1 MQKYWWIINPDSNR
15 FSHLWQVVT
24 NFALAFVA
32 LVPLNAAQKSLPT
45 GPIIAAWQNWGAC
58 NETQTLQA
66 VERGVN
72 VVFWFSTNLV
82 KDDGQPKIKGPIPDL
97 DCVARV
103 RQKILAKN
111 LPTAHLITVGGWD
124 APHPD
129 TAFTGAEW
137 FQAWHDWNQALPMPF
152 DGFDWDLEGNS
163 AKAMDQVPYVS
174 DKSPKEIFPS
184 KFWDHIWIFGVA
196 TRSTI
201 LQLPVSSF
209 SGLIFA

>member
-1 MQKYWWIINPDSNR
+1 MTLAFGAS
-15 FSHLWQVVT
+15 L
-24 NFALAFVA
+24 ALAFVA
-32 LVPLNAAQKSLPT
+32 LNAAQKSLPA

-82 KDDGQPKIKGPIPDL
+82 NDDGQPKIKGPIPDL
-97 DCVARV
+97 DCVAKV
-103 RQKILAKN
+103 RHKILAKN

-129 TAFTGAEW
+129 TSFTGAEW
-137 FQAWHDWNQALPMPF
+137 FQAWHEWNQALPMPF

-163 AKAMDQVPYVS
+163 AKNMDQVQLCTTPFQTSHQRRYLAS
-174 DKSPKEIFPS
+174 R
-184 KFWDHIWIFGVA
+184 FWDHIWIFGVA
-196 TRSTI
+196 TRSSI